1 MTLFH
6 GLSAFPITPATPN
19 GQIIA
24 DDLARLLLRLKA
36 ARVDSVGL
44 LGSTGTYAYLDRN
57 ARRDAVTIAAETL
70 AGEVPLIVSV
80 GALRTDAAVALAQD
94 AAKAGADALLMAP
107 VSYTP
112 LTQEEAYQH
121 YLAVAAATDL
131 PLSIYNNPGTT
142 HFTFGTDLLVRLAA
156 LPTIIAIKMPL
167 PAQGTIAD
175 DFAALKNHLPDGFII
190 GYSGD
195 WGCAEALLAGAQT
208 WYSVVGGILPE
219 PALRLTQAALAGD
232 AALTAKL
239 NAAFAPL
246 WALFRAH
253 GGLRVAYAIAH
264 LLGLTQALP
273 PRPILPMPDS
283 AWPDLRAALA
293 ALTRDQA
300 GGITLLRPT
309 PV

>member
-1 MTLFH
+1 MTLFD
-6 GLSAFPITPATPN
+6 GLSAFPITPATPD

-36 ARVDSVGL
+36 AQVNSVGL
-44 LGSTGTYAYLDRN
+44 LGSTGTYAYLDRS

-70 AGEVPLIVSV
+70 AGDVPLIVSV

-94 AAKAGADALLMAP
+94 AAKAGADGLLMAP

-121 YLAVAAATDL
+121 YQAVAGATDL
-131 PLSIYNNPGTT
+131 PLSIYNNPSTT
-142 HFTFGTDLLVRLAA
+142 HFNFSTDLLVRLAA
-156 LPTIIAIKMPL
+156 IPTIAAVKMPY
-167 PAQGTIAD
+167 PAQGTVTD
-175 DFAALKNHLPDGFII
+175 DFATLKPHLPADFAI

-219 PALRLTQAALAGD
+219 PAMRLTQAALAGD
-232 AALTAKL
+232 TARTAEL

-253 GGLRVAYAIAH
+253 GGLRVVYAIAH
-264 LLGLTQALP
+264 LLGLTTALP

-283 AWPDLRAALA
+283 AMPDLRAALV
-293 ALTRDQA
+293 ALQVD
-300 GGITLLRPT
+300 LP
-309 PV
+309 

>member
-6 GLSAFPITPATPN
+6 GLSAFPITPATPD
-19 GQIIA
+19 GTILA

-36 ARVDSVGL
+36 AKVNSVGL

-70 AGEVPLIVSV
+70 AGEMPLIVSV

-121 YLAVAAATDL
+121 YLAVAATTDL

-156 LPTIIAIKMPL
+156 IPTITAIKMPL
-167 PAQGTIAD
+167 PAQGNVAD
-175 DFAALKNHLPDGFII
+175 DFAALKPQLPDGFII

-232 AALTAKL
+232 TVRTAEL
-239 NAAFAPL
+239 NAQFAPL
-246 WALFRAH
+246 WTLFRAH
-253 GGLRVAYAIAH
+253 GSLRVAYAIAH

-283 AWPDLRAALA
+283 AMPDLRAALA
-293 ALTRDQA
+293 ALDIPPR
-300 GGITLLRPT
+300 
-309 PV
+309 

>member
-6 GLSAFPITPATPN
+6 GLSAFPITPATPD
-19 GQIIA
+19 GTILA

-36 ARVDSVGL
+36 AKVNSVGL

-70 AGEVPLIVSV
+70 AGEMPLIVSV

-156 LPTIIAIKMPL
+156 IPTITAIKMPL
-167 PAQGTIAD
+167 PAQGNVAD
-175 DFAALKNHLPDGFII
+175 DFAALKTQLPGGFII

-232 AALTAKL
+232 TALTAKL

-246 WALFRAH
+246 WALFQAH
-253 GGLRVAYAIAH
+253 GSLRVAYAIAH

-283 AWPDLRAALA
+283 AWPDLRTALA
-293 ALTRDQA
+293 ALGVQPD
-300 GGITLLRPT
+300 
-309 PV
+309 

>member
-6 GLSAFPITPATPN
+6 GLSAVPITPATPDR
-19 GQIIA
+19 QIIA
-24 DDLARLLLRLKA
+24 DDLARLMLRLKA

-44 LGSTGTYAYLDRN
+44 LGSTGTYAYLDRS

-70 AGEVPLIVSV
+70 ASEVPLIVSV

-94 AAKAGADALLMAP
+94 AAKAGADGLLMAP

-121 YLAVAAATDL
+121 YLAVAGATDL

-142 HFTFGTDLLVRLAA
+142 HFNFSTDLLVRLAA
-156 LPTIIAIKMPL
+156 IPTITAVKMPL
-167 PAQGTIAD
+167 PAQGTVTD
-175 DFAALKNHLPDGFII
+175 DFAALKNHLPADFVI

-195 WGCAEALLAGAQT
+195 WGCAGALLAGAQT
-208 WYSVVGGILPE
+208 WYSVVGGILPDS
-219 PALRLTQAALAGD
+219 AMRLTQAALAGD
-232 AALTAKL
+232 ATLTAKL
-239 NAAFAPL
+239 NARFTPL

-264 LLGLTQALP
+264 LLGLTQGLP

-283 AWPDLRAALA
+283 AMPDLRAALA
-293 ALTRDQA
+293 ALDVAQA
-300 GGITLLRPT
+300 
-309 PV
+309 

>member
-6 GLSAFPITPATPN
+6 GLSAFPITPATPD

-24 DDLARLLLRLKA
+24 DDLARMLLRLRS

-44 LGSTGTYAYLDRN
+44 LGSTGTYAYLDRS
-57 ARRDAVTIAAETL
+57 ARRDAVSIAAETL
-70 AGEVPLIVSV
+70 AGDVPLIVSV
-80 GALRTDAAVALAQD
+80 GALRTDAAVALAQY
-94 AAKAGADALLMAP
+94 AAKAGADGLLMAP

-112 LTQEEAYQH
+112 LTQEEVYQH
-121 YLAVAAATDL
+121 FLAVAGATDL
-131 PLSIYNNPGTT
+131 PLSIYNVPGTT
-142 HFTFGTDLLVRLAA
+142 HFTFSIDLLVRLAA
-156 LPTIIAIKMPL
+156 TPTITAVKMPL
-167 PAQGTIAD
+167 PAQGTVTD
-175 DFAALKNHLPDGFII
+175 DFAALNNHLPADFVI

-208 WYSVVGGILPE
+208 WYSVVAGILPE

-239 NAAFAPL
+239 NADFDAL

-253 GGLRVAYAIAH
+253 GGLRVAYGIAH
-264 LLGLTQALP
+264 MLGLTKALP

-283 AWPDLRAALA
+283 ATPDLRAALA
-293 ALTRDQA
+293 ALDVAQA
-300 GGITLLRPT
+300 
-309 PV
+309 

>member
-1 MTLFH
+1 MTLFA
-6 GLSAFPITPATPN
+6 GLSAFPITPATPD

-36 ARVDSVGL
+36 AQVDSVGL
-44 LGSTGTYAYLDRN
+44 LGSTGTYAYLDRS

-70 AGEVPLIVSV
+70 AGDVPLIVSV

-94 AAKAGADALLMAP
+94 AAKAGADGLLMAP

-121 YLAVAAATDL
+121 YLAVAGATDL
-131 PLSIYNNPGTT
+131 PLSIYNNPSTT
-142 HFTFGTDLLVRLAA
+142 HFNFSTDLLVRLAA
-156 LPTIIAIKMPL
+156 IPTITAVKMPF
-167 PAQGTIAD
+167 PAQGTVAD
-175 DFAALKNHLPDGFII
+175 DFAAVKAHLPADFAI

-195 WGCAEALLAGAQT
+195 WGCADALLAGAQT

-219 PALRLTQAALAGD
+219 PALRLTQAAIAQD
-232 AALTAKL
+232 AALTAER

-253 GGLRVAYAIAH
+253 GGVRVVYAIAH
-264 LLGLTQALP
+264 LLGLTTAQP
-273 PRPILPMPDS
+273 PRPILPMPDI
-283 AWPDLRAALA
+283 AQADLRH
-293 ALTRDQA
+293 ALTVL
-300 GGITLLRPT
+300 GVT
-309 PV
+309 V